1 MKLGWQPGKWLEKK
15 AKAGLRGFPLGTVA
29 FYGPDD
35 RRASKAA
42 VGIFLAADSEPVE
55 LRRWFSENS
64 DVRKDAAIAA
74 EIAEFLRSHQVRSV
88 GMSKGI
94 LGCPHEE
101 GVDYPEGKAC
111 PQCPFWS
118 TRDRWAGT

>member
-15 AKAGLRGFPLGTVA
+15 RKRVSAGFNSALLPFMAPTTGVPARRLSAFSWRLIQSQLSYAGGFQRTA
-29 FYGPDD
+29 M
-35 RRASKAA
+35 
-42 VGIFLAADSEPVE
+42 
-55 LRRWFSENS
+55 
-64 DVRKDAAIAA
+64 AA
-74 EIAEFLRSHQVRSV
+74 EIAECLRSHQVRSV
-88 GMSKGI
+88 GMSKRI

-101 GVDYPEGKAC
+101 GIDYPEGQAC